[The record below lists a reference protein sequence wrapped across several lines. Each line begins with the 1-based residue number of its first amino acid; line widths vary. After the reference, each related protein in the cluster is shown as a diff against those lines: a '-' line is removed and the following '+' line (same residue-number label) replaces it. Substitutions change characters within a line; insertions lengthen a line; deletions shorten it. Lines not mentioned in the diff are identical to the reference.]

1 MIIITEQNF
10 FADHTELTDL
20 ALEWINI
27 AIEKKPEAFWMMFH
41 KARILKIMGMKK
53 EAINTANAVIDLASD
68 KKDDYGYIQRSK
80 DLIASFKKK

>member
-1 MIIITEQNF
+1 MLPL
-10 FADHTELTDL
+10 LTVSC
-20 ALEWINI
+20 AGPPQVGHGRS
-27 AIEKKPEAFWMMFH
+27 IEKKPEAFWMMFH

-68 KKDDYGYIQRSK
+68 KKDDYGYIQKSK